1 MAGIIKATGRD
12 APPSRMPLK
21 AFHFENVGQA
31 YLDRVR
37 AEAARLVA
45 EARREAERIRA
56 QAAEEGR
63 KAALRAVE
71 AAMRPQLEQQLASAA
86 AAMKQAVQAI
96 LHARHAWQ
104 QHWQQHA
111 VALALAIARR
121 ICRGELSRRPQIPL
135 AWVREALEL
144 VVGDGQVLLR
154 LNPQDHAKLAGEVH
168 RLANELAGL
177 GSVQIVADPQIES
190 GGCRVETQFGS
201 LDQQLEAQL
210 GRLRQELLD

>member
-12 APPSRMPLK
+12 TSASRVPLK

-45 EARREAERIRA
+45 EARKEADRIRA

-63 KAALRAVE
+63 KAALE
-71 AAMRPQLEQQLASAA
+71 AAQAALQPRLEQQLADAT
-86 AAMKQAVQAI
+86 AAMRQAVQGI

-111 VALALAIARR
+111 VDLALALARR
-121 ICRGELSRRPQIPL
+121 ICRSELKSRPEITAQ
-135 AWVREALEL
+135 WVREALAL
-144 VVGDGQVLLR
+144 VVGHGQILVR
-154 LNPQDHAKLAGEVH
+154 LHPQDHAT
-168 RLANELAGL
+168 LANAVHQLAAELAGL
-177 GSVQIVADPQIES
+177 GSVQIVPDPQIEP
-190 GGCRVETQFGS
+190 GGCRIETQFGS

-210 GRLRQELLD
+210 GRLREELLD

>member
-12 APPSRMPLK
+12 APPRDTPRK

-45 EARREAERIRA
+45 QARQEAERIRA

-63 KAALRAVE
+63 KAGLEAAQAALRP
-71 AAMRPQLEQQLASAA
+71 RLEQQLADASAA
-86 AAMKQAVQAI
+86 LRQAVQGI

-111 VALALAIARR
+111 VDLALAIARR
-121 ICRGELSRRPQIPL
+121 ICRSELTHRPEITL
-135 AWVREALEL
+135 AWVREALGL
-144 VVGDGQVLLR
+144 VVGHGQVLVR
-154 LNPQDHAKLAGEVH
+154 LHPQDHATLGEQAHKLA
-168 RLANELAGL
+168 AELAGL
-177 GSVQIVADPQIES
+177 GSVQIVADPQIDR
-190 GGCRVETQFGS
+190 GGCRIDTEFGS

-210 GRLRQELLD
+210 GRLREELLD